1 MALPHEGTAAGGSA
15 RPAARDV
22 PRAAAIAWL
31 VGLAL
36 HPAQAATVL
45 LTLVRVSGASS

>member
-1 MALPHEGTAAGGSA
+1 MALPHEGTAAA
-15 RPAARDV
+15 RPAARDA